1 MGKSTF
7 FDNVG
12 QFFKKN
18 YLAVVIFGT
27 ILIIAVVGIILIV
40 SSLSSKQPV
49 VTGDVS
55 GISSEY
61 TDNDS
66 VDDGDSTIITSEEVS
81 DMASNVIS
89 SSSQVSRP
97 GSNQIKPPTTSDT
110 TTTNPSNPTVKLP
123 NPVTHDSSDSGTTP
137 KTVLRQTAYQG
148 YETLVTV
155 CTVKNFGAKADGKTD
170 DTQAFQKALDY
181 VNGLGGGAVF
191 VPAGQYVIKG
201 GLTVYESCN
210 LVGEWYNPNTE
221 AAKMAN
227 GTILLAYGDKGKANG
242 TPLLKVA
249 NGSAVIGVTVYY
261 PEQSATSPVAY
272 PVTMQAIDCVGSNNS
287 GYPTL
292 KYSTL
297 VNPYRGVNFGPTWNE
312 LGVLEHVY
320 MTPLEIGVYVN
331 MTTDIGRIEDLYIS
345 ADYYSKFASGIDKN
359 KLISYMKNNVVGME
373 LLRSDWQYVY
383 RSEIKDVYIGIKFSQ
398 ALGAGAVDS
407 CNSQMYDLKISN
419 STYGLYFAYNK
430 TFNLLTKVDISTDKE
445 CVLLQKGFSGSV
457 SLNTATLSSK
467 NSSCITSN
475 AGSTG
480 AVSLMD
486 STLVSWKTGAYA
498 VNASGGGVQLDNC
511 KATGKGTTVMLGQ
524 GTTGGVINNCSN
536 VTVNNKIGTKATAS
550 TGKYAA
556 SGYLSQVPENLKGSC
571 AGVSGLNMINV
582 KDRGA
587 DSTGKTDVTA
597 IFQKALNDLA
607 KTGGVVYVP
616 AGQYLLNGT
625 LTVPTGV
632 ELRGVSL
639 TGHHSNALGSIL
651 YTTNGKGNENATAF
665 ITLKEKSGVRGLT
678 IWYPTQDVNT
688 PVKYPYAI
696 SASAKN
702 VWVVDMT
709 VGNGW
714 KGLYLGANSGGH
726 YVSYY
731 SGFCFANDI
740 YVDGSNST
748 GYISNTHTNPH
759 FYGRTPSALQ
769 GGNPGDFSALL
780 GKTDG
785 TKQGSVILGN
795 TANEVLFN
803 NFNYRGGI
811 GVQIIGDNFKGVLV
825 GCGYDGVGKGLVIK
839 NTGKQIIL
847 VNFQSDLV
855 PVDPHYMVMDD
866 GNCVFINAGFSAFN
880 FTPAGGLML
889 NKGKVEMRQIRIG
902 ASTNASG
909 AISVG
914 QNAELTLGGA
924 IFSHI
929 GKLNSTSTDFTQQ
942 KSDEV
947 VDIIS
952 VSSKLKITSAFGKW
966 FFNVQGVSDI
976 TNVKSYS

>member
-1 MGKSTF
+1 MGKSAF
-7 FDNVG
+7 LDSVG

-18 YLAVVIFGT
+18 YLAVAIFGA

-40 SSLSSKQPV
+40 SSLSPKAPV
-49 VTGDVS
+49 STGDVS
-55 GISSEY
+55 GLSSMQEDNAS
-61 TDNDS
+61 TDNGES
-66 VDDGDSTIITSEEVS
+66 MITSEDVS
-81 DMASNVIS
+81 EMNSNGTAGG
-89 SSSQVSRP
+89 SQASRP
-97 GSNQIKPPTTSDT
+97 GGNQIKPPTTSDT
-110 TTTNPSNPTVKLP
+110 TTVNPSNPTVKLP
-123 NPVTHDSSDSGTTP
+123 NPVTHDSSDSGKTP

-148 YETLVTV
+148 YETLVTA
-155 CTVKNFGAKADGKTD
+155 CTVQNFGAKADGKTD
-170 DTQAFQKALDY
+170 STQAFQKALDY
-181 VNGLGGGAVF
+181 VNELGGGAVF

-201 GLTVYESCN
+201 GLTVFESCS

-221 AAKMAN
+221 ASKIAN

-249 NGSAVIGVTVYY
+249 NGSAVIGITVYY
-261 PEQSATSPVAY
+261 PEQSTTSPVAY
-272 PVTMQAIDCVGSNNS
+272 PVTMQATDCVGSNNS
-287 GYPTL
+287 GYPTM

-331 MTTDIGRIEDLYIS
+331 MTTDIGRIENLYIS
-345 ADYYSKFASGIDKN
+345 ADYYSKFASGVDKD
-359 KLISYMKNNVVGME
+359 KLISYMKSKVVGLE
-373 LLRSDWQYVY
+373 LLRSDWQYLY
-383 RSEIKDVYIGIKFSQ
+383 QSEIKDVNIGIKFSR

-419 STYGLYFAYNK
+419 STYGLYFTYNK
-430 TFNLLTKVDISTDKE
+430 TFNIFTKVNISTDKE
-445 CVLLQKGFSGSV
+445 CILLQKGFSGSV

-467 NSSCITSN
+467 NSSCIVSN
-475 AGSTG
+475 SASTG

-486 STLVSWKTGAYA
+486 STLASWKTGAYA
-498 VNASGGGVQLDNC
+498 INSSGGGIQLDNC

-536 VTVNNKIGTKATAS
+536 VTVNNKIGSKAAIS

-556 SGYLSQVPENLKGSC
+556 ANYVSQVPENLKGSC
-571 AGVSGLNMINV
+571 AGVSGLQMINV

-587 DSTGKTDVTA
+587 DSTGKTDVTG

-625 LTVPTGV
+625 LTIPTGV

-639 TGHHSNALGSIL
+639 TGHHSNALGSVL

-678 IWYPTQDVNT
+678 IWYPTQNVNT

-696 SASAKN
+696 SATAKN

-731 SGFCFANDI
+731 AGFCFANDI
-740 YVDGSNST
+740 YVDGSNTT

-759 FYGRTPSALQ
+759 FYGRTPSSLQ
-769 GGNPGDFSALL
+769 GGNPGDFGALL

-785 TKQGSVILGN
+785 TKQGSVILGS
-795 TANEVLFN
+795 TSNEVLFN

-811 GVQIIGDNFKGVLV
+811 GLKIVGDNFKGVLV
-825 GCGYDGVGKGLVIK
+825 GCGYDGVGKGLVVN
-839 NTGKQIIL
+839 NTGKQIL
-847 VNFQSDLV
+847 MVNFQSDLV
-855 PVDPHYMVMDD
+855 PVDPHYMVMEN
-866 GNCVFINAGFSAFN
+866 GNMVFINSGFSAYN
-880 FTPAGGLML
+880 FTPAGGMMI
-889 NKGKVEMRQIRIG
+889 NKGKAEIRQIRIG
-902 ASTNASG
+902 ASANASG
-909 AISVG
+909 AVSVG

-924 IFSHI
+924 IFSHT
-929 GKLNSTSTDFTQQ
+929 GPLNSTSTDFTQQ
-942 KSDEV
+942 KADEV
-947 VDIIS
+947 IDIIS
-952 VSSKLKITSAFGKW
+952 ASSKLKVTSVFGKW
-966 FFNVQGVSDI
+966 FISVQGVSDT
-976 TNVKSYS
+976 TNIKSYS